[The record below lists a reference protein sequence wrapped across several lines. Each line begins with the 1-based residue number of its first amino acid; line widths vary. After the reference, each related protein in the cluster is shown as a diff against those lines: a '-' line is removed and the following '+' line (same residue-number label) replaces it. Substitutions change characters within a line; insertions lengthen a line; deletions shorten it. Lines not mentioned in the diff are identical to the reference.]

1 MSNSKIYQH
10 RATFTDASGR
20 KHDIRAH
27 SKTELL
33 EKLAKAKQDADAG
46 VKPLQSSTITV
57 REWADTCFSMYKQDA
72 DANTLY
78 IQRNCFD
85 RHVNDIIG
93 HLRVKDVSPL
103 HCQQTINECAGL
115 ADYTVRRVAQL
126 MRFVFDKAVANNII
140 RHNPCDGMVLP
151 KGGKQKRRALT
162 AHEQKLVFQT
172 AELNP
177 QYSFFLVMMCC
188 GLRNSE
194 VAALRGIDLK
204 QINGEWFLHV
214 NGSKTENARRDV
226 PCPDY
231 LRERL
236 PQVSPFDYLFHNQ
249 RGGQMNRPNYERLW
263 KHFKRDMNIQA
274 GCRVYRNQ
282 LVPPYPVAD
291 DLCSYMLRHTYC
303 SNLIMR
309 GVNINVV
316 KTLMGHSTI
325 AITSDIYTHI
335 DDGAI
340 VEVARE
346 INHDERAK
354 QGLAVAI

>member
-1 MSNSKIYQH
+1 MSNSADYKFRTKI
-10 RATFTDASGR
+10 TDASGR
-20 KHDIRAH
+20 KHDVRA
-27 SKTELL
+27 KTRQEFI
-33 EKLAKAKQDADAG
+33 AKIAKVKADADAG
-46 VKPLQSSTITV
+46 VKPLQASSVTV
-57 REWADTCFSMYKQDA
+57 NEWADNCFNLYKQDT

-85 RHVNDIIG
+85 RHVGDIIG
-93 HLRVKDVSPL
+93 HLRVKDVSPI
-103 HCQQTINECAGL
+103 HCQQVINDCSGL
-115 ADYTVRRVAQL
+115 ADYTIRRVHQL
-126 MRFVFDKAVANNII
+126 MRFVFDKAVTNNII

-162 AHEQKLVFQT
+162 SYEQQLVYQT

-177 QYSFFLVMMCC
+177 SYTFFLVMLCC

-194 VAALRGIDLK
+194 VAALRGMDLK
-204 QINGEWFLHV
+204 QIDGEWFIHV

-226 PCPDY
+226 PCPDV

-236 PQVSPFDYLFHNQ
+236 PKVEPFDYMFHNQ

-263 KHFKRDMNIQA
+263 KHFKRDMNILA
-274 GCRVYRNQ
+274 GCKVYRNQ

-309 GVNINVV
+309 GVNLNVV

-335 DDGAI
+335 SSDSI

-346 INHDERAK
+346 INHDESAK
-354 QGLAVAI
+354 QGLEKAI